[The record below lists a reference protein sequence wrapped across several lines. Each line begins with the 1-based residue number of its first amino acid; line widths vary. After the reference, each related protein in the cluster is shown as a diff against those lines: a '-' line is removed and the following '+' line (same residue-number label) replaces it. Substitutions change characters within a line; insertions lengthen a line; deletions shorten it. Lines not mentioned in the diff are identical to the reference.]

1 MSELV
6 NKIAQLS
13 PEKRALLIQRLKGDG
28 AAAQP
33 APAKNSAAKEW
44 ENYCYS
50 IESAGNFDNIRFR
63 EIELMMPGYEQIRI
77 RANAVSLNFRDLM
90 IAMNMYP
97 PTPGIP
103 SNMGSDYAGVVT
115 ACGEGVTT
123 FKPGDEVIGL
133 AAGTFTPDGKL
144 VENAHFCA
152 NLNIS
157 ARQAVLKPKNISFEQ
172 AAAIPT
178 VFLTSYYALYH
189 VARMKPGEKVLIHT
203 ATGGVG
209 QAAVQIAKWLGTEI
223 FATAGSEEKRELL
236 RSMEIENVMDSRS
249 TDFAARI
256 LEITGGKGVD
266 VILNTL
272 SGEAMVKGLEILAPF
287 GRFLQIDKTDIF
299 QNTPLKL
306 APFKNGLTFSAVD
319 LSLFLLQPDL
329 LQELFLEITAHLA
342 DGHFSPVACAAYD
355 ISELGAALTFLS
367 RAKHTGKLVL
377 NYKSNSDII

>member
-1 MSELV
+1 MSELT

-13 PEKRALLIQRLKGDG
+13 PEKRALLIQKLKGG
-28 AAAQP
+28 EGVATQSAAAKN
-33 APAKNSAAKEW
+33 AVAKDW

-50 IESAGNFDNIRFR
+50 IESPGNFDSIRFR
-63 EIELMMPGYEQIRI
+63 EIEKKTPGFEQIQI
-77 RANAVSLNFRDLM
+77 NAKAVSLNFRDLM

-103 SNMGSDYAGVVT
+103 SNMGSDYAGIIT
-115 ACGEGVTT
+115 ACGEGVTS

-152 NLNIS
+152 VLNIS
-157 ARQAVLKPKNISFEQ
+157 ARQAVLKPQNISFEQ

-178 VFLTSYYALYH
+178 VFLTSYYALH
-189 VARMKPGEKVLIHT
+189 HIARVKSGEKVLIHT

-209 QAAVQIAKWLGTEI
+209 QSAVQIAKWLGAEI

-236 RSMEIENVMDSRS
+236 RSLGIEFVMDSRS
-249 TDFAARI
+249 TDFAAQI
-256 LEITGGKGVD
+256 LEITDGKGVD

-299 QNTPLKL
+299 RNMPLEL
-306 APFKNGLTFSAVD
+306 APFKNGLTFSAID
-319 LSLFLLQPDL
+319 LSLFLMQPDL
-329 LQELFLEITAHLA
+329 LQKLFLEITAHLA
-342 DGHFSPVACAAYD
+342 DGHFSPVECTAYN

-377 NYKSNSDII
+377 NYE